1 MGDGGTGQ
9 LLRKAAAADIG
20 LQQDSVFAGKRFG
33 GAQPQTAGALPALV
47 LFTHLAEGGPIECRR
62 LLGNG
67 KRNQPGTL
75 RPGKANRLR

>member
-1 MGDGGTGQ
+1 MAGSGTGQ

-20 LQQDSVFAGKRFG
+20 LQLHSMFAGIRFG

-47 LFTHLAEGGPIECRR
+47 LLTHLAEGGPIEYRR

-75 RPGKANRLR
+75 HPGKANRLR